1 MFQDACIVS
10 VSCGGSNKAGSADNL
25 GNVTGHSCSGVIV
38 NRHRGVVLSH
48 GIAFSPYMP
57 DGFTSHQ
64 VRQQGWYRPQNTDRF
79 HIEVIVRST
88 SGIVQPEA
96 SRQYQPRIQ
105 QPIPAAAL
113 AGGKL
118 APHLESPPERKCS
131 ADLLLL
137 WRCTDFDDAVRKLMP
152 KYDGWHFDEPP
163 NNPADN
169 RRDTSQQ
176 IETVQSRVKTDL
188 LAEVSLSWFALLQLE
203 DSGRGA
209 ETSVVVTGEQARIGS
224 PVVAVGTPFG
234 VLCPSVF
241 MNSLVRGIVCN
252 TAGKDGALILTD
264 ARCLPGTEGGPLLT
278 ADRDGKWLLLGLVAA
293 PLCWK
298 ANEWIGLSLVCSF
311 RGALDSLSRVMPW
324 PLLTAAT
331 VPHSSPE
338 SPHPA
343 LSQVEKSVVMVEAGD
358 MWGSGVIVHVDQS
371 KVYLLTCRHVVG
383 PSSRVNVVPHHAHK
397 VRVTGCV
404 VYATPSE
411 SVYDLAV
418 VEFPNPGVEL
428 VPVRDT
434 RRYNQGEQCFAVG
447 YALFGQNQQLK
458 PTVTA
463 GVLSNVVTWEGNPIM
478 LQSTCAVHAGVSGGA
493 LFDQQGQLMGIV
505 VSNAKDAVSK
515 LRDHQCDDSLR
526 LISKLEYYGIQGPTL
541 NWLKAFLTNREQT
554 VVVEGKASAP
564 VKVASGVP
572 QGTVL
577 GPLLFLLYI
586 NDLPDQLDSNVRL
599 FADDCLLYVELSTQT
614 DSQLLQKDL
623 NTLEEWQSKWLM
635 QFNPE
640 KCYIMH
646 ITNKRTPHA
655 TSYQFCGQALAT
667 TKIHPYL
674 GVTLTSGLKW
684 VVPAPALGVLAKS
697 AAPGMSNSE
706 DSRTNLEMKR
716 GSSET
721 VGDVQNGFEKQG
733 FDPINCCGVTT
744 RPGHEKGELL
754 SASHGFSVTIVVM
767 VKSSSPASPVNQSGT
782 YQLCMSRGA
791 GNTSVQSVQNEE
803 GELEWSKSL
812 RGVLLGAYYYGYI
825 ITQVVGGV
833 LEQKLGGKL
842 VYGTGLLATAGLNS
856 LGPVASRASP
866 WAMFAV
872 RFMMGLFSGVLHPAM
887 YGVWG
892 RWAPPTERSKL
903 LALCAIGLPTGSM
916 INYPLASFLA
926 AELGWETIFYVP
938 GVFITFW
945 LVAWLLLAYDSPSKH
960 PRILEEEQK
969 YIEDSIGD
977 NVPQKPRVPWLKVF
991 SSVPVWALIIGQL
1004 ASDWSKYFLLT
1015 QLPNYMK
1022 NVLGFNIKT
1031 NGLLSALPYFLA
1043 MISILASS
1051 VAADRLIE
1059 GGKFPKVWIRR
1070 GCAITGD
1077 VVFPYLT
1084 SALTQ
1089 LEQLP
1094 TLHDI
1099 VGQCYPLYCEYRY
1112 GFLHTGFSG
1121 MVICGVILA
1130 NLSGC
1135 NPVAAV
1141 ALLCLSEAFN
1151 GLTTA
1156 GMRVV
1161 HVEFAP
1167 RFSGVTFALANTAG
1181 NLPGIFAPLLVGFIT
1196 ENDPT
1201 LAAWTKIFYI
1211 GAAIQG
1217 VGGIF
1222 TVVFMSTD
1230 VQPWARKEGD
1240 QEPNITEKVTEL
1252 AHSKDLIIA
1261 NEHAQ
1266 PDISTQN
1273 INMFVTKL

>member
-1 MFQDACIVS
+1 MLWFHVMQIQIS
-10 VSCGGSNKAGSADNL
+10 VFYL
-25 GNVTGHSCSGVIV
+25 
-38 NRHRGVVLSH
+38 
-48 GIAFSPYMP
+48 
-57 DGFTSHQ
+57 FTFGQ
-64 VRQQGWYRPQNTDRF
+64 F
-79 HIEVIVRST
+79 
-88 SGIVQPEA
+88 
-96 SRQYQPRIQ
+96 
-105 QPIPAAAL
+105 
-113 AGGKL
+113 
-118 APHLESPPERKCS
+118 
-131 ADLLLL
+131 
-137 WRCTDFDDAVRKLMP
+137 
-152 KYDGWHFDEPP
+152 
-163 NNPADN
+163 
-169 RRDTSQQ
+169 
-176 IETVQSRVKTDL
+176 
-188 LAEVSLSWFALLQLE
+188 LLQLQLA
-203 DSGRGA
+203 DKIP
-209 ETSVVVTGEQARIGS
+209 ARY
-224 PVVAVGTPFG
+224 
-234 VLCPSVF
+234 
-241 MNSLVRGIVCN
+241 
-252 TAGKDGALILTD
+252 IL
-264 ARCLPGTEGGPLLT
+264 
-278 ADRDGKWLLLGLVAA
+278 
-293 PLCWK
+293 
-298 ANEWIGLSLVCSF
+298 S
-311 RGALDSLSRVMPW
+311 
-324 PLLTAAT
+324 
-331 VPHSSPE
+331 
-338 SPHPA
+338 
-343 LSQVEKSVVMVEAGD
+343 
-358 MWGSGVIVHVDQS
+358 
-371 KVYLLTCRHVVG
+371 
-383 PSSRVNVVPHHAHK
+383 
-397 VRVTGCV
+397 
-404 VYATPSE
+404 
-411 SVYDLAV
+411 
-418 VEFPNPGVEL
+418 
-428 VPVRDT
+428 
-434 RRYNQGEQCFAVG
+434 
-447 YALFGQNQQLK
+447 ALFFLGMTL
-458 PTVTA
+458 
-463 GVLSNVVTWEGNPIM
+463 
-478 LQSTCAVHAGVSGGA
+478 
-493 LFDQQGQLMGIV
+493 
-505 VSNAKDAVSK
+505 
-515 LRDHQCDDSLR
+515 
-526 LISKLEYYGIQGPTL
+526 LIT
-541 NWLKAFLTNREQT
+541 
-554 VVVEGKASAP
+554 
-564 VKVASGVP
+564 
-572 QGTVL
+572 
-577 GPLLFLLYI
+577 
-586 NDLPDQLDSNVRL
+586 
-599 FADDCLLYVELSTQT
+599 
-614 DSQLLQKDL
+614 
-623 NTLEEWQSKWLM
+623 
-635 QFNPE
+635 
-640 KCYIMH
+640 
-646 ITNKRTPHA
+646 
-655 TSYQFCGQALAT
+655 
-667 TKIHPYL
+667 
-674 GVTLTSGLKW
+674 
-684 VVPAPALGVLAKS
+684 
-697 AAPGMSNSE
+697 
-706 DSRTNLEMKR
+706 
-716 GSSET
+716 
-721 VGDVQNGFEKQG
+721 
-733 FDPINCCGVTT
+733 
-744 RPGHEKGELL
+744 
-754 SASHGFSVTIVVM
+754 ASHGFSVTIVVM

-791 GNTSVQSVQNEE
+791 GNTSVQSIQNEE

-1070 GCAITGD
+1070 GFAI
-1077 VVFPYLT
+1077 
-1084 SALTQ
+1084 
-1089 LEQLP
+1089 
-1094 TLHDI
+1094 
-1099 VGQCYPLYCEYRY
+1099 
-1112 GFLHTGFSG
+1112 TGFSG

-1167 RFSGVTFALANTAG
+1167 RYSGVTFALANTAG

-1252 AHSKDLIIA
+1252 AHSKDLIIT

-1266 PDISTQN
+1266 PDTSTQN
-1273 INMFVTKL
+1273 INIFITKL

>member
-478 LQSTCAVHAGVSGGA
+478 IQSTCAVHAGVSGGA

-505 VSNAKDAVSK
+505 VSNAKDV
-515 LRDHQCDDSLR
+515 Q
-526 LISKLEYYGIQGPTL
+526 
-541 NWLKAFLTNREQT
+541 LKACYPHLNFIIPSTSFA
-554 VVVEGKASAP
+554 K
-564 VKVASGVP
+564 
-572 QGTVL
+572 
-577 GPLLFLLYI
+577 PLK
-586 NDLPDQLDSNVRL
+586 S
-599 FADDCLLYVELSTQT
+599 
-614 DSQLLQKDL
+614 L
-623 NTLEEWQSKWLM
+623 N
-635 QFNPE
+635 
-640 KCYIMH
+640 
-646 ITNKRTPHA
+646 
-655 TSYQFCGQALAT
+655 
-667 TKIHPYL
+667 
-674 GVTLTSGLKW
+674 
-684 VVPAPALGVLAKS
+684 
-697 AAPGMSNSE
+697 
-706 DSRTNLEMKR
+706 
-716 GSSET
+716 
-721 VGDVQNGFEKQG
+721 VQNGFEKQG

-782 YQLCMSRGA
+782 YQLCTSSGV

-903 LALCAIGLPTGSM
+903 LALCAIG
-916 INYPLASFLA
+916 
-926 AELGWETIFYVP
+926 
-938 GVFITFW
+938 VFITFW
-945 LVAWLLLAYDSPSKH
+945 LVAWLLLAYDSPAKH

-1043 MISILASS
+1043 MISMLASS
-1051 VAADRLIE
+1051 IAADRLIE

-1070 GCAITGD
+1070 GFA
-1077 VVFPYLT
+1077 V
-1084 SALTQ
+1084 
-1089 LEQLP
+1089 
-1094 TLHDI
+1094 
-1099 VGQCYPLYCEYRY
+1099 
-1112 GFLHTGFSG
+1112 TGFSG

-1252 AHSKDLIIA
+1252 AHSKDLIIT

-1273 INMFVTKL
+1273 INMFITKL